1 MEIILKLTSQDE
13 TEEVM
18 TLLKENARLLEL
30 LHDGNVIEILELLLE
45 NPHVEEALREQRGS
59 KKGK

>member
-1 MEIILKLTSQDE
+1 MEIILKLTTQEE

-45 NPHVEEALREQRGS
+45 NPHVEEALRKQRGS